1 MPGRAPGFGGNMSRT
16 FRRGADPTEWA
27 KPWKAIGDHGPHF
40 FSTAPKRTLKKMTSG
55 KARASE
61 RRALRGIADEE
72 GVVIDDY
79 KKSVSP
85 WEINWFRD

>member
-1 MPGRAPGFGGNMSRT
+1 
-16 FRRGADPTEWA
+16 
-27 KPWKAIGDHGPHF
+27 
-40 FSTAPKRTLKKMTSG
+40 MTSG

-85 WEINWFRD
+85 WEINWFKD